1 VEVLKSSCSRSHV
14 AAEFKCSLTG
24 IFAYPVKIAGRYY
37 AIPST
42 DKQNIDLNV
51 KLDAIINMLP
61 RPLAAEQL
69 CLAITIERMAC

>member
-1 VEVLKSSCSRSHV
+1 VEVLKSSCSRSHA
-14 AAEFKCSLTG
+14 AAEFKCSVTG

-42 DKQNIDLNV
+42 DKQKIDLNV
-51 KLDAIINMLP
+51 KQGRIINMLS

-69 CLAITIERMAC
+69 CLAVTIERMAY